1 MANEFRVRK
10 GLIVNGSGSVILDI
24 QGSQG
29 QLFSVTDQLSGSLF
43 SVKDISGIPVMEAFS
58 NNVVRMGK
66 FGEKA
71 LFVSE
76 SVVGIGVENV
86 TSKLH
91 ISSSTGGV
99 LQVDGVGSTT
109 ALYVSA
115 SGKVGINTTNA
126 DNTYQGLTIFGTD
139 PSLRLKTNSTA
150 GWNWIETVNS
160 SGVNN
165 ISFGV
170 NNSIGGYFGVKMGPG
185 LDSPEFIIVSGSGNV
200 GINTTSPNLAKLQVG
215 GNVYANSFTGSL
227 QGTASFATTASFALN
242 AAGGSSFPYTGSAI
256 ISGSLQVTGSSS
268 ILGSGS
274 RIFTISGST
283 GGLLEIND
291 GGASDVFSISS
302 GSVEILR
309 IDNTKAVSISG
320 SLIVTG
326 SITGS
331 LLGTASYATQALSSS
346 YATQALSSS
355 YAITASYALNAG
367 AGGSGGGTTYPVT
380 TAGIS
385 IADPTSAEDVTLL
398 YTSASIVVAAV
409 EGVLR
414 GSAGPTA
421 SINLRYGNDR
431 NASGSLIVS
440 ASNIISTTT
449 GNNLTLT
456 ANTTVPAANFIWLE
470 TTAITGTVNELFVG
484 VLFASG
490 SV

>member
-58 NNVVRMGK
+58 DNRVN
-66 FGEKA
+66 
-71 LFVSE
+71 
-76 SVVGIGVENV
+76 IG
-86 TSKLH
+86 
-91 ISSSTGGV
+91 
-99 LQVDGVGSTT
+99 
-109 ALYVSA
+109 
-115 SGKVGINTTNA
+115 
-126 DNTYQGLTIFGTD
+126 TYNLEAI
-139 PSLRLKTNSTA
+139 K
-150 GWNWIETVNS
+150 
-160 SGVNN
+160 
-165 ISFGV
+165 
-170 NNSIGGYFGVKMGPG
+170 
-185 LDSPEFIIVSGSGNV
+185 VSGSFAR
-200 GINTTSPNLAKLQVG
+200 I
-215 GNVYANSFTGSL
+215 TGSL
-227 QGTASFATTASFALN
+227 FGTASSATSASFATTASFALN
-242 AAGGSSFPYTGSAI
+242 AGGGGSSFPYTGSAI
-256 ISGSLQVTGSSS
+256 ISGSLRVTGSAS

-283 GGLLEIND
+283 GGLLEIGD
-291 GGASDVFSISS
+291 GGANDVFSISS
-302 GSVEILR
+302 GSVEIFR

-346 YATQALSSS
+346 YAL
-355 YAITASYALNAG
+355 TASFALNAG
-367 AGGSGGGTTYPVT
+367 SGGSGGGTTYPVT

-385 IADPTSAEDVTLL
+385 IADPTAAEDVTLL
-398 YTSASIVVAAV
+398 YTSASIIVAAV

-414 GSAGPTA
+414 GSAIPTA
-421 SINLRYGNDR
+421 SINLRYDADR
-431 NASGSLIVS
+431 NATGTLIVS
-440 ASNIISTTT
+440 ASRVTSTTT

-456 ANTTVPAANFIWLE
+456 ANTTVPAFNFIWLE
-470 TTAITGTVNELFVG
+470 TTLIGGTVNELFVG